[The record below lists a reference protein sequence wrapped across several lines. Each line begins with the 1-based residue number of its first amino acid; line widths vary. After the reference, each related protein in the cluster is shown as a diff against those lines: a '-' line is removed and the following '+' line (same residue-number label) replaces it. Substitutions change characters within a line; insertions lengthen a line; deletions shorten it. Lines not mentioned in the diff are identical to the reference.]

1 MTVVIFTVADYAAQA
16 VISSILRAALP
27 EDPIVGEE
35 DASTL
40 RSPNTQAERDMRD
53 RIVKLA
59 NDALTSE
66 LMLGDSKNWG
76 IGPGMEKS
84 DIEILDAIDAGSYE
98 GGPDGR

>member
-1 MTVVIFTVADYAAQA
+1 
-16 VISSILRAALP
+16 
-27 EDPIVGEE
+27 
-35 DASTL
+35 
-40 RSPNTQAERDMRD
+40 MRD

-84 DIEILDAIDAGSYE
+84 DVEILDAIDAGSYE